1 MNWFIPA
8 LVNIRVGSFFTT
20 IGAEGTISCPF
31 EWKKSIKACR
41 IAALVIIIAAVL
53 GLIFAVYRA
62 IFVSPANGGKGKLF
76 GPHLLPGT
84 GLRPVSM
91 KKIKY
96 YYNTNTLRYE
106 KLETPLRV
114 RLLRV
119 FGFIAAA
126 LVTAALISYVAF
138 QFIGSPREKQLALQN
153 KALKDNYKDIED
165 TLESVQQQMKELE
178 KRDNDVYR
186 AIFEANPIPDSA
198 RAKELEVKQ
207 EIAKVEKIKDYQL
220 VAAITATLNNL
231 KSRIAAQK
239 KSFDEVDE
247 LVKNKEQLLSHT
259 PAIQPVSNKDLSR
272 IASGFGSRIDPV
284 YKTVKFH
291 YGLDFAAPQ
300 GTPIYATADGTV
312 TTAGSTGN
320 GYGNHV
326 IINHGYGYETL
337 YGHMVRVKARSGQV
351 VKRGEVI
358 GWVGSTGKST
368 GPHCHYEVHKYGD
381 KIDPIYFFYNDL
393 TPAQFDQL
401 LKKAAASNQSLD

>member
-1 MNWFIPA
+1 M
-8 LVNIRVGSFFTT
+8 G
-20 IGAEGTISCPF
+20 
-31 EWKKSIKACR
+31 
-41 IAALVIIIAAVL
+41 
-53 GLIFAVYRA
+53 
-62 IFVSPANGGKGKLF
+62 
-76 GPHLLPGT
+76 
-84 GLRPVSM
+84 M

-114 RLLRV
+114 KLLRI

-126 LVTAALISYVAF
+126 LVTAGLISFVAF
-138 QFIGSPREKQLALQN
+138 QFIGSPRERILAQQN
-153 KALKDNYKDIED
+153 RALRDDYRELED
-165 TLESVQQQMKELE
+165 TLESLQRQLRDLE

-198 RAKELEVKQ
+198 RARELEVKQ
-207 EIAKVEKIKDYQL
+207 EIAKVERIKEHL
-220 VAAITATLNNL
+220 LGSSIMSTIENL
-231 KSRIAAQK
+231 QNRIAAQK
-239 KSFDEVDE
+239 KSYDEVEE
-247 LVKNKEQLLSHT
+247 LVRNKEQLLAHT
-259 PAIQPVSNKDLSR
+259 PAIQPVSNKDLNR
-272 IASGFGSRIDPV
+272 IASGFGYRIDPV
-284 YKTVKFH
+284 YKTTKFH
-291 YGLDFAAPQ
+291 AGLDFSAPQ

-312 TTAGSTGN
+312 TTAGNTGN

-337 YGHMVRVKARSGQV
+337 YGHMVRVKARNGQK

-393 TPAQFDQL
+393 TPEQFDL
-401 LKKAAASNQSLD
+401 ILKKAAASNQSLD

>member
-1 MNWFIPA
+1 
-8 LVNIRVGSFFTT
+8 
-20 IGAEGTISCPF
+20 
-31 EWKKSIKACR
+31 
-41 IAALVIIIAAVL
+41 
-53 GLIFAVYRA
+53 
-62 IFVSPANGGKGKLF
+62 
-76 GPHLLPGT
+76 
-84 GLRPVSM
+84 M

-114 RLLRV
+114 KLLRV

-138 QFIGSPREKQLALQN
+138 QFIGSPKEKILEQQN
-153 KALKDNYKDIED
+153 KTLKDNYKD
-165 TLESVQQQMKELE
+165 LEVDLKSMQQQMQELE

-198 RAKELEVKQ
+198 RAKELQDEL
-207 EIAKVEKIKDYQL
+207 ETATVEKIKDNQL
-220 VAAITATLNNL
+220 ATSIAATLNNL
-231 KSRIAAQK
+231 RSRLTAQK
-239 KSFDEVDE
+239 KSYDEVDD
-247 LVKNKEQLLSHT
+247 LVKNKELLLSHT

-312 TTAGSTGN
+312 ITAGSTGS

-326 IINHGYGYETL
+326 IINHSYGYETL
-337 YGHMVRVKARSGQV
+337 YGHMVRVKVRGGQAI
-351 VKRGEVI
+351 KRGEVI

-368 GPHCHYEVHKYGD
+368 GPHCHYEVHKYGN